1 MNTYTFKGKTIGSD
15 KTGHLLLRKN
25 FEISDFKTAE
35 IFISA
40 ACRYKLYLN
49 GLPVAV
55 NHKTENGCCLIDITD
70 FLMPGENTL
79 AAHVYTANTAEGLL
93 LDLVCDGLWSLSTD
107 GSFLCTV
114 HQGFTQTNIETM
126 CENYDSRSNEV
137 EFEYPDFDDS
147 GWKAATLLTDGI
159 TLPILTRKNL
169 DPKPIKPTVKKQ
181 GEKLILELGQKLCGY
196 IYMEASG
203 KSGDKITVNYSDEA
217 QELWTLSGGYDTL
230 ERFFTHT
237 VESVTI
243 TLPNGVTLDTES
255 IAFLSF

>member
-1 MNTYTFKGKTIGSD
+1 MNTYTFKGKVIGTG
-15 KTGHLLLRKN
+15 KTGHLLMRKN
-25 FEISDFKTAE
+25 FEMTFFKNAE

-40 ACRYKLYLN
+40 ACSYKLYLN

-55 NHKTENGCCLIDITD
+55 NHKTENGCHRLDVTD

-79 AAHVYTANTAEGLL
+79 AVHVYATNITEGLL
-93 LDLVCDGLWSLSTD
+93 LDIVCDDLVSVSTD
-107 GSFLCTV
+107 GSFLSTV
-114 HQGFTQTNIETM
+114 HQGFTETNIETKY
-126 CENYDSRSNEV
+126 ESYDSRADEV

-147 GWKAATLLTDGI
+147 GWCEATELTNGF
-159 TLPILTRKNL
+159 TLPILSSKNL
-169 DPKPIKPTVKKQ
+169 DPKPIKPNIKKQ

-203 KSGDKITVNYSDEA
+203 NSGDKITLNYSNGA

-230 ERFFTHT
+230 DRFFPHT
-237 VESVTI
+237 VESITI
-243 TLPNGVTLDTES
+243 TLPKGVTLDNES